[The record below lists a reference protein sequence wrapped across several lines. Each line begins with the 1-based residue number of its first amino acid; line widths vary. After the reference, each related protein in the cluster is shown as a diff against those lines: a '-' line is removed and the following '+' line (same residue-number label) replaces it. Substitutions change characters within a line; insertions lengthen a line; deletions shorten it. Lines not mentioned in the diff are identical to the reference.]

1 MVDDPYQSTGV
12 SGFGATA
19 DGRAASPLNGD
30 RAVDAPL
37 THEQLIANNSS
48 LKTRV
53 AELELIHELFRG
65 RLLQLEQQEAS
76 ARKGQEDSGT
86 ELSSLRSQL
95 ETSKQSEAQ
104 LRAQLDDS
112 HRREN
117 SLKRRLDDLELE
129 LKDIKDAKEALE
141 AEAERPA
148 KKPRLQEPA
157 AKLEETSKEAPQEA
171 QAEKS
176 KEEPKE
182 EKAAVTAESA
192 A

>member
-12 SGFGATA
+12 SGFGTAT

-30 RAVDAPL
+30 RNIDAPL

-76 ARKGQEDSGT
+76 ARKGQEDTGT

-95 ETSKQSEAQ
+95 EASKQSEAQ

-129 LKDIKDAKEALE
+129 LKDIKEAKEALE
-141 AEAERPA
+141 AEAERPT
-148 KKPRLQEPA
+148 KKPRLEAPAPQPEEISKKALQEAEESEAKVEKATAPAEPA
-157 AKLEETSKEAPQEA
+157 A
-171 QAEKS
+171 
-176 KEEPKE
+176 
-182 EKAAVTAESA
+182 
-192 A
+192 